1 MISAYSHDKETGDD
15 VTRECSVQI
24 GQNGKRLRYNGSSD
38 KCVFHGVRGID
49 LEGEEFKISISISLA
64 LHGFDL
70 VVGGLQRSCGDG
82 IVVVGE
88 ECGPM
93 SSKSLGEFLE
103 YSDTGDLGS
112 GDPVFEKA
120 VCRCL
125 VLLFPE

>member
-1 MISAYSHDKETGDD
+1 MTPNFRISVLFPLLFGVMAFFF
-15 VTRECSVQI
+15 
-24 GQNGKRLRYNGSSD
+24 GSSD

>member
-1 MISAYSHDKETGDD
+1 GISRSSST
-15 VTRECSVQI
+15 S
-24 GQNGKRLRYNGSSD
+24 RLLASKNGSSD

-112 GDPVFEKA
+112 GDPVFEKGI
-120 VCRCL
+120 CR
-125 VLLFPE
+125 